1 MADDRV
7 LIVDGAQ
14 HHKWTKET
22 FEDIRKGDISAVNIT
37 LAIWENAR
45 ETLAEIGQWYRRF
58 DQFSDLIMPV
68 YTSDDIRA
76 AFEARKRESSS
87 AFRTRLPSKTISSL

>member
-22 FEDIRKGDISAVNIT
+22 FEDIRQGDISAVNIT

-68 YTSDDIRA
+68 YTSDEIQGCLSRP
-76 AFEARKRESSS
+76 RKRE
-87 AFRTRLPSKTISSL
+87 